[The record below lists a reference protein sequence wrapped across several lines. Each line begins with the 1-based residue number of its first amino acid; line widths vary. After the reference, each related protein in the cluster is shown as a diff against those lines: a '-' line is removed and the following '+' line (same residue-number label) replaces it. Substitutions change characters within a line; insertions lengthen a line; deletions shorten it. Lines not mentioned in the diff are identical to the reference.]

1 MTQMNALPDSRDTLA
16 RPSVHL
22 VSGDL
27 FGSVFP
33 SDREETFVEVFSQ
46 EGDPAFVC
54 GLYGR
59 TNGDMIEQIE
69 KDLNDNRDF
78 MEKGDG
84 RYLYRVAYESAQIG
98 NEGRIELPAYW
109 DLSLVAF
116 LPNVNDQ
123 PRPAPGSAG
132 GGD

>member
-1 MTQMNALPDSRDTLA
+1 MTTESTNKGRAPTEADGQGHCAL
-16 RPSVHL
+16 
-22 VSGDL
+22 GDW

-69 KDLNDNRDF
+69 KDLNANRDF
-78 MEKGDG
+78 MANGDG
-84 RYLYRVAYESAQIG
+84 RYLYRVTYESAQIG
-98 NEGRIELPAYW
+98 NEGRVELPAYW

-116 LPNVNDQ
+116 LPNSK
-123 PRPAPGSAG
+123 R
-132 GGD
+132 

>member
-116 LPNVNDQ
+116 LPNKADHTH
-123 PRPAPGSAG
+123 
-132 GGD
+132 

>member
-1 MTQMNALPDSRDTLA
+1 MKNVWQPNISPVIPEATGPAPWSD
-16 RPSVHL
+16 
-22 VSGDL
+22 
-27 FGSVFP
+27 SVFP
-33 SDREETFVEVFSQ
+33 SDREETFIEVFSQ

-69 KDLNDNRDF
+69 KDLSDNRGF

-84 RYLYRVAYESAQIG
+84 RYLYRVAYEPAQVG
-98 NEGRIELPAYW
+98 ECGRIELPGYW

-116 LPNVNDQ
+116 LPNENT
-123 PRPAPGSAG
+123 
-132 GGD
+132 

>member
-1 MTQMNALPDSRDTLA
+1 MAVR
-16 RPSVHL
+16 
-22 VSGDL
+22 SGPW

-78 MEKGDG
+78 MKNGDG
-84 RYLYRVAYESAQIG
+84 RYLYRVAYEPAQID
-98 NEGRIELPAYW
+98 NEGRVELPAYW

-116 LPNVNDQ
+116 LPNAKNQ
-123 PRPAPGSAG
+123 AREPSGLNATTAP
-132 GGD
+132 